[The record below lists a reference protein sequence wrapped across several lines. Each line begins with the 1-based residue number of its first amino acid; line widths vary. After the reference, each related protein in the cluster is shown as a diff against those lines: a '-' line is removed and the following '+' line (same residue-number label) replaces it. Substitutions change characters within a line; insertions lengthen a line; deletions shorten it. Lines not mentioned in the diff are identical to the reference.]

1 MTNLPGGSPEIAS
14 FIESLECHRESIGA
28 RIRDANGMTEREV
41 LAVGEA
47 LKLIVDEARSYVKD
61 SRATLEEFAS
71 TNLSDML
78 DRHGALMTQ
87 FVSTMQTQVS
97 AQSDAARQATSQING
112 IVELGQTID
121 RVTMESKIL
130 ALNANI
136 QARRLGV
143 AGQSFQVIAQEM
155 KRFSESVSEANKR
168 VQDLA
173 TSLLNVLPRIESLA
187 AELRKTSEGFSSDVN
202 NRIAEVAM
210 TNSELKEQVANSMS
224 SGEVRLQQI
233 VHLSHDALSHLQF
246 QDSVAQSLLSC
257 DAMIRECVHDVER
270 WANGDGV
277 PRETATAAAE
287 ACSAPDSSIE
297 SGEVLLF

>member
-1 MTNLPGGSPEIAS
+1 MPDVTDGGNVAAS
-14 FIESLECHRESIGA
+14 LVEFLETHRQDIIS

-61 SRATLEEFAS
+61 SRTTLEEFAS

-78 DRHGALMTQ
+78 ERHGALMTH
-87 FVSTMQTQVS
+87 FVTSMQTQVT
-97 AQSDAARQATSQING
+97 AQSDAARQATSQINR
-112 IVELGQTID
+112 IVELGQTIE

-143 AGQSFQVIAQEM
+143 AGESFQVIAQEM
-155 KRFSESVSEANKR
+155 KHFSESVSDANKR

-173 TSLLNVLPRIESLA
+173 AGLLNVLPRIELLA
-187 AELRKTSEGFSSDVN
+187 ADLRKTSEEFSLNVN
-202 NRIAEVAM
+202 NRIAEVAS
-210 TNSELKEQVANSMS
+210 TNSDLKEQVAKSMS
-224 SGEVRLQQI
+224 SGELRLQQI
-233 VHLSHDALSHLQF
+233 MKLSYDAISHLQF

-257 DAMIRECVHDVER
+257 DTTLRDCIQLAER
-270 WANGDGV
+270 WARGEGASSD
-277 PRETATAAAE
+277 AAHD
-287 ACSAPDSSIE
+287 SAASSSME